1 MATHQQQSTDGRT
14 SIADFDAITA
24 AIRLYI
30 DGVAEGDT
38 AKLAEAFRPDARMY
52 GAIGSQRYDM
62 PINEFFE
69 HVAEHPADV
78 DGTFAARI
86 TSIVHAGDAAGAVVV
101 EENHLGTLTFVDYLT
116 LCRSDGRWR
125 IANKTFAH
133 TAGEMPQ

>member
-1 MATHQQQSTDGRT
+1 MATQPQQSADVRT

-24 AIRLYI
+24 AIQLYI
-30 DGVAEGDT
+30 DGVGEGDT

-52 GAIGSQRYDM
+52 GAIGDQRFDM

-101 EENHLGTLTFVDYLT
+101 EENHLGTLTFVDFLT
-116 LCRSDGRWR
+116 LCRSEGRWR
-125 IANKTFAH
+125 IVNKTFAH